1 VKYGQLDAHQY
12 RHNYPTPLR
21 KVISI
26 MTSRDD
32 ELDKVISK
40 RVGYVCDCS
49 LGSPKPHYVILNAR
63 LHDEE
68 CRIRKKL
75 VGMKF

>member
-1 VKYGQLDAHQY
+1 
-12 RHNYPTPLR
+12 
-21 KVISI
+21 